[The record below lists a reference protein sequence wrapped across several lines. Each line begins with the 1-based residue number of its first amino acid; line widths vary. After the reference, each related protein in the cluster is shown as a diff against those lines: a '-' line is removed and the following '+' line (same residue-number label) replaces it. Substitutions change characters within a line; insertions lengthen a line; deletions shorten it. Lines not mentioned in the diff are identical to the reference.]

1 MQCIANRFI
10 TIKVPSEVLSCV
22 LIELLMQGDSSG
34 RELGFV
40 DLDFEFSTVCPFYG
54 NLEEAAEQLGKMVEH
69 QNQSQPNL
77 GLRADESI
85 CRATPTRNISN

>member
-40 DLDFEFSTVCPFYG
+40 DLDFEFSTVSPS
-54 NLEEAAEQLGKMVEH
+54 LLGLMGIWQKRLAKMVEH
-69 QNQSQPNL
+69 KSKSIQPRSQL
-77 GLRADESI
+77 IWD
-85 CRATPTRNISN
+85 TPYIKVS